1 MGNILCEDYEAIVTR
16 DKLFSI
22 IAHDLSG
29 IFGGLQNLAELL
41 MDKKT
46 QFDTQARESWLKML
60 MQAASNGYDLLTN
73 LLNLSRLQTSRLR
86 INPTTIA
93 LRYLMVRNVESQH
106 EKAYYSFSGKKSY
119 QTCQVF
125 KTWQVLKPK
134 YLSEHL
140 YKGIEIV
147 ADVDENQS
155 VYTDANMLNIVLRNL
170 ISNAIKFTK
179 VAGTI
184 RVIAKQIEGN
194 LVEIPVSDTGIGI
207 KPENIDIL
215 YTGIT

>member
-106 EKAYYSFSGKKSY
+106 EKAYYSFSGKKVIRPARFS
-119 QTCQVF
+119 
-125 KTWQVLKPK
+125 KPGR
-134 YLSEHL
+134 S
-140 YKGIEIV
+140 
-147 ADVDENQS
+147 
-155 VYTDANMLNIVLRNL
+155 
-170 ISNAIKFTK
+170 
-179 VAGTI
+179 
-184 RVIAKQIEGN
+184 
-194 LVEIPVSDTGIGI
+194 
-207 KPENIDIL
+207 
-215 YTGIT
+215 